1 MIPKIISGNSH
12 SDERGKLTFNNSFD
26 ASAVKRIYTI
36 ENKDIDFVRGWQG
49 HKIEQRWFSA
59 LKGSFK
65 IEVLDIQVIESGI
78 EIIPL
83 TFCLKENNLDVLH
96 VPAGFVTSIQALES
110 DSKLILMSDYML
122 GEINDEIRYPLDLRK
137 NNSTK

>member
-1 MIPKIISGNSH
+1 MIPTLISGKSH
-12 SDERGKLTFNNSFD
+12 SDDRGRLTFNNSFD

-59 LKGSFK
+59 VKGSFK
-65 IEVLDIQVIESGI
+65 IEILEIQGIENSDS

-83 TFCLKENNLDVLH
+83 TFVLHDKNLDVLH

-110 DSKLILMSDYML
+110 DAKLILMSDYML
-122 GEINDEIRYPLDLRK
+122 GEIHDEIRYPLDFRK
-137 NNSTK
+137 NN